1 MPLLGFSSYR
11 EKIVKLV
18 NQKYKDLVFDVS
30 NSFFRREIY
39 LNSLK
44 VEEKLK
50 SEKPKMNTTWEN

>member
-44 VEEKLK
+44 VEEKFK
-50 SEKPKMNTTWEN
+50 K